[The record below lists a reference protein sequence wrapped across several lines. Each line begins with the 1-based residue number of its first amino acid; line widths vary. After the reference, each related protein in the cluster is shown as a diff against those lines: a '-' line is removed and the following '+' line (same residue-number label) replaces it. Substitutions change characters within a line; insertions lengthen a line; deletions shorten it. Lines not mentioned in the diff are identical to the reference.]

1 MTDDR
6 RRSNREMDPDGEAA
20 FRDAM
25 SDVEPL
31 RNQRTDVEKTRGE
44 PTPAQLQRRQDA
56 VDDRRDAADPNQL
69 HRGEIAM
76 VGARDELSWKK
87 DGVQIG
93 VFRKLRQGKY
103 EIDAE
108 LDLHRL
114 TVNEAREAV
123 FKFLNTSRARD
134 LRTLL
139 IAHGRG
145 EQSDPPARIKSYV
158 AHWLKQTPEVIAFHS
173 APPNRGGT
181 GAVCLLL
188 KKSPRQREDNRERFS

>member
-6 RRSNREMDPDGEAA
+6 RRSHGEMDSDSEAA

-31 RNQRTDVEKTRGE
+31 RNQRADVEKTRGE

-56 VDDRRDAADPNQL
+56 VDDRREAADPNQL

-76 VGARDELSWKK
+76 VGPRDELSWKK

-123 FKFLNTSRARD
+123 FKFLNTSRTRD
-134 LRTLL
+134 FRTLL

-173 APPNRGGT
+173 APANRGGT

>member
-1 MTDDR
+1 MNEQMNDDQR
-6 RRSNREMDPDGEAA
+6 DRDGDEA

-25 SDVEPL
+25 SDVQPL
-31 RNQRTDVEKTRGE
+31 RNQRAELERTRGD
-44 PTPAQLQRRQDA
+44 PTRAQLQRRQAAVDDHRDA
-56 VDDRRDAADPNQL
+56 VDPNNL
-69 HRGEIAM
+69 HQGEVRL
-76 VGARDELSWKK
+76 VGSRDELSWKK

-93 VFRKLRQGKY
+93 VFRKLRLGKY

-114 TVNEAREAV
+114 TVAQARKEV
-123 FKFLNTSRARD
+123 FEFLRASRAKD

-145 EQSDPPARIKSYV
+145 EHSDPPARIKSYV
-158 AHWLKQTPEVIAFHS
+158 AHWLRQTPEVIAFHS
-173 APPNRGGT
+173 APANRGGT

-188 KKSPRQREDNRERFS
+188 KKSAQQREDNRERFS

>member
-1 MTDDR
+1 MNDDGR
-6 RRSNREMDPDGEAA
+6 DRDGGDA

-25 SDVEPL
+25 SDVQPL
-31 RNQRTDVEKTRGE
+31 RNQRAEVERTRGD

-56 VDDRRDAADPNQL
+56 VDDRRDTVDPNSL
-69 HRGEIAM
+69 HQGEVAL
-76 VGARDELSWKK
+76 VGPRDELSWKK
-87 DGVQIG
+87 DGVQDG

-103 EIDAE
+103 AVDAE

-114 TVNEAREAV
+114 TVKEAREAV
-123 FKFLNTSRARD
+123 FKFLKASRAHD

-173 APPNRGGT
+173 APANRGGT